1 VPLVSKFE
9 DPDTGLA
16 FDFLADPIPESPDGS
31 KILAGHEHGLITI
44 TLAEANDAA
53 TAFGLRI
60 APNTG
65 RAPKLA
71 MEIEFDRCRQN
82 DFDAGPGVCPSLYRS
97 MARPCLPWGDESV
110 AAVRPDVSDEVV
122 WISTRVTARAA
133 SVLRHGARRTMAEH
147 TLFVGLDVH
156 KRTIAVATA
165 PDVAGTLC
173 TFYGTIA
180 NTPDALRRLCK
191 KLAADGT
198 ALHFCYEA
206 GPCGYVVQR
215 RLSRLG
221 HRCDVVAPTLIPRK
235 AGDRVKNDR
244 RDAMTLAQNLRAGHL
259 VEVWVPDEAHEA
271 MRDLVRM
278 RALAKRDL
286 RRARQQLQS
295 FLLRHGLSYSGS
307 SWSQAHRGWLADL
320 SFVHPAQHLVLQEH
334 VQRIERADELCAR
347 LNQAI
352 VDLLPAWTL
361 APVVEALQA
370 LRGVSVVNAAT
381 LVAEIGCFG
390 RFDHPRQLMAY
401 LGWCPRSTRAARP
414 SGAARSPRAATCWRG
429 PAWWKPPGPTA
440 FRPGSRVSSA
450 TARRTCRNRSEL
462 PPGRRRC
469 GSPDVT
475 ASSWRQARWR
485 RRWSRRSPG
494 NCSASSGRS
503 PRTVEPK
510 TA

>member
-1 VPLVSKFE
+1 M
-9 DPDTGLA
+9 
-16 FDFLADPIPESPDGS
+16 AD
-31 KILAGHEHGLITI
+31 
-44 TLAEANDAA
+44 
-53 TAFGLRI
+53 
-60 APNTG
+60 
-65 RAPKLA
+65 
-71 MEIEFDRCRQN
+71 
-82 DFDAGPGVCPSLYRS
+82 
-97 MARPCLPWGDESV
+97 
-110 AAVRPDVSDEVV
+110 
-122 WISTRVTARAA
+122 
-133 SVLRHGARRTMAEH
+133 H

-165 PDVAGTLC
+165 PDTAGTPC
-173 TFYGTIA
+173 VYYGTIA

-191 KLAADGT
+191 KLAADG
-198 ALHFCYEA
+198 AELHFCYEA

-235 AGDRVKNDR
+235 AGDRMKNDR

-295 FLLRHGLSYSGS
+295 FLLRHGRSYSGT
-307 SWSQAHRGWLADL
+307 SWSKAHRGWLADL
-320 SFVHPAQHLVLQEH
+320 SFGQPAQHLVLQEH
-334 VQRIERADELCAR
+334 VQRIERAEELGER
-347 LNQAI
+347 VQQAI

-401 LGWCPRSTRAARP
+401 LGLVP
-414 SGAARSPRAATCWRG
+414 SEHSSGQTIRRG
-429 PAWWKPPGPTA
+429 PITKSGNTLARTCLVEAAWTYRFPA
-440 FRPGSRVSSA
+440 RVSRIIQGRSAHLPEPIRA
-450 TARRTCRNRSEL
+450 TAWKAQVRLTRRY
-462 PPGRRRC
+462 RRLMAA
-469 GSPDVT
+469 GKVAPKVVT
-475 ASSWRQARWR
+475 AIARELIGFIWAIAR
-485 RRWSRRSPG
+485 M
-494 NCSASSGRS
+494 
-503 PRTVEPK
+503 VEPK